1 MPDVTKQSFL
11 KTVDGGLAYF
21 PGIALIN
28 GKPVNHI
35 YWRFSQNDTVL
46 TVRVFYTDDVIEEFS
61 LDISDG
67 GTDAETSETYDGKLD
82 DLKEYWNGDLII
94 GSDD

>member
-1 MPDVTKQSFL
+1 MPKQSFL
-11 KTVDGGLAYF
+11 NVIDGGLAYF
-21 PGIALIN
+21 PGIQPLG
-28 GKPVNHI
+28 GKPVDHI